1 MNFWQQH
8 ALSMLIAIPFLSVVR
23 MIGRLAD
30 IGDSPSIYLHSAIIV
45 AWATPLQ
52 TGAAY
57 LCMRFLPGTIPLSVR
72 AVLGCVIVSPALALI
87 SPLSSWVVGVGPEA
101 IVNAVT
107 RDEVRMYLAVR
118 YPYLLS
124 AFAVIGPAIWMALN
138 FNWWRR
144 EFAWREMEDAASAP
158 SELEEEVSDQAA
170 KDSPNSGEDRMPLF
184 VSKLPIGK
192 QGRLYALTSELH
204 YVRVYTEHG
213 DDLVLMRFSDAIE
226 QTSGIDGLQIHRSH
240 WIAIEAV
247 KRISNNGGG
256 LRITL
261 ANDLELPVS
270 RSFQG
275 AVRNA
280 LPNLI
285 L

>member
-8 ALSMLIAIPFLSVVR
+8 ALSMLIAIPFLSLVR

-45 AWATPLQ
+45 TWATPLQ
-52 TGAAY
+52 TAAAY
-57 LCMRFLPGTIPLSVR
+57 LCMRFLPGGIPLSVR

-101 IVNAVT
+101 IVNAMT

-118 YPYLLS
+118 YPFILS
-124 AFAVIGPAIWMALN
+124 AFAVIGPVIWMTLN

-144 EFAWREMEDAASAP
+144 EFARRGMD
-158 SELEEEVSDQAA
+158 
-170 KDSPNSGEDRMPLF
+170 SGESQLAVLGKDASKNMVEDPPSPADERMPLF
-184 VSKLPIGK
+184 LSKLPIGK

-226 QTSGIDGLQIHRSH
+226 QSSGIDGLQIHRSH
-240 WIAIEAV
+240 WIATEAV
-247 KRISNNGGG
+247 KQVSNSGGG

-280 LPNLI
+280 IPHLI
-285 L
+285 H